1 MKIRRCMR
9 SKCGGS
15 RTGSIKSKKRS
26 AMNNKRWRSVSE
38 ISSMMSVKP
47 LKSLRSVTK
56 RGVDDAI
63 VRRGANERRRK
74 GLSMNAR
81 EPYKRQIMN
90 ARSCRMQRKGSE
102 IIENRTVS
110 WANSRAS

>member
-1 MKIRRCMR
+1 
-9 SKCGGS
+9 
-15 RTGSIKSKKRS
+15 
-26 AMNNKRWRSVSE
+26 MNNKRWRSVSG